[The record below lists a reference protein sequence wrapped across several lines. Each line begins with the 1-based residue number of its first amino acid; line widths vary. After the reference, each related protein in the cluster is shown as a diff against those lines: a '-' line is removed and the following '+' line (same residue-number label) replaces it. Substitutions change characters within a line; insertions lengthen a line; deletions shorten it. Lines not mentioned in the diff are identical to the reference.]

1 MRLLVMS
8 CSNRKIKEPAL
19 MPAWDRYDG
28 PAYWVVN
35 AAIREVSCPP
45 TTHII
50 ISAKLGVIEPTLPIP
65 DYNVKMTPFL
75 AKIQAPRIR
84 EALQLKVDEV
94 KPSEIL
100 VFAGPHYQAAIMPP
114 ISWAGDVPVSAVWG
128 QLGFR
133 YQLLRAWYRGEVACL
148 NGGFKV
154 LASGLI
160 IKEGDKFS
168 LPRTEVPKAKRGE

>member
-8 CSNRKIKEPAL
+8 CSNRKHKEPPL
-19 MPAWDRYDG
+19 MPAWERYNG

-35 AAIREVSCPP
+35 KSLEEQKCPP

-50 ISAKLGVIEPTLPIP
+50 ISAKFGVIEPALPIP

-75 AKIQAPRIR
+75 AKIQSKTIR
-84 EALQLKVDEV
+84 EALQLKVDAV

-100 VFAGPHYQAAIMPP
+100 VFAGPHYQAAVMPP
-114 ISWAGDVPVSAVWG
+114 TSWAGDVPVSAVWG

-133 YQLLRAWYRGEVACL
+133 YQLLRAWYRGQVECL
-148 NGGFKV
+148 NGGFLVK
-154 LASGLI
+154 ASGQI
-160 IKEGDKFS
+160 IKEGEKFS
-168 LPRTEVPKAKRGE
+168 LPKIEIPKELRLE

>member
-19 MPAWDRYDG
+19 MPAWERYNG

-35 AAIREVSCPP
+35 KSLKDIKCPE

-50 ISAKLGVIEPTLPIP
+50 ISAKYGVIEPTLPIP

-75 AKIQAPRIR
+75 AKTQSKTIR
-84 EALQLKVDEV
+84 ERLQMKVDEV

-100 VFAGPHYQAAIMPP
+100 VFAGPHYQAAVMPP
-114 ISWAGDVPVSAVWG
+114 TSWAGDVPVTAVWG

-160 IKEGDKFS
+160 VKEGEKFS
-168 LPRTEVPKAKRGE
+168 LPRTEVPKGMRDE

>member
-19 MPAWDRYDG
+19 MPAWERYDG

-35 AAIREVSCPP
+35 LSKREVACPP

-50 ISAKLGVIEPTLPIP
+50 ISAKFGVIEPELRIP

-75 AKIQAPRIR
+75 AKIQAGRIR
-84 EALQLKVDEV
+84 EALQLKVDAV

-100 VFAGPHYQAAIMPP
+100 VFAGPHYQAAVMPP
-114 ISWAGDVPVSAVWG
+114 TSWAGDVPVSAVWG

-154 LASGLI
+154 LKSGLI
-160 IKEGDKFS
+160 IKEGEPFS